1 MFGKKQKRVRFWKVA
16 KRFVELSNA
25 ADKLITQGT
34 DKILSDDPSER
45 AEAVA
50 ALREA
55 ARLNTEACE
64 VLQYG
69 RA

>member
-1 MFGKKQKRVRFWKVA
+1 MFGKKKKRVRFWRVA
-16 KRFVELSNA
+16 KRFVELTRE
-25 ADKLITQGT
+25 ADKLTTIGT
-34 DKILSDDPSER
+34 DKILSEDAGER